1 MHKLLTTF
9 AACIFIVSATCAQ
22 ELNAK
27 VNVVASQVSSSVD
40 KKIFQTLQTA
50 LANFLNGRKWT
61 TDSYQQQE
69 KIMCNFLLN
78 LVQDAEP
85 NVYKAMLTIQVGRPV
100 YNSTYLAPIVNFQDN
115 DVVFKYVEFQQL
127 DFNENNVSASDPL
140 TANLTAVLAYYVYM
154 ILGLDYDSFAPRGGD
169 QFFKKAQNIVMN
181 APDGRNVT
189 GWRAFDGQRNRYW
202 LVENFT
208 NSKYTLL
215 HDAYY
220 TYYRLGLDKMYEDE
234 VEARQ
239 QVLNA
244 LSGLNTLS
252 TDNRNLMG
260 IYFFFLGKSDELIKA
275 FKKAPPQDKVRASE
289 MLQRLDISKAGD
301 YKQELK

>member
-1 MHKLLTTF
+1 MHKIITLFTIGMLTL
-9 AACIFIVSATCAQ
+9 CSAKAQ

-40 KKIFQTLQTA
+40 RKIFQTLQTA
-50 LANFLNGRKWT
+50 LTNFLNGRKWT
-61 TDSYQQQE
+61 NDTYQQQE

-78 LVQDAEP
+78 LVQDAES
-85 NVYKAMLTIQVGRPV
+85 NVYKVMLTIQAGRPV
-100 YNSTYLAPIVNFQDN
+100 YNSSYLAPIVNFQDN
-115 DVVFKYVEFQQL
+115 DVTFKYVEFQQL
-127 DFNENNVSASDPL
+127 DFNENNISASDPL
-140 TANLTAVLAYYVYM
+140 TSNLTAVLAYYVYM

-169 QFFKKAQNIVMN
+169 QFFKRAQSIVMN
-181 APDGRNVT
+181 APDGRNIT
-189 GWRAFDGQRNRYW
+189 GWKAFDGQRNRYW

-239 QVLNA
+239 QILNA
-244 LSGLNTLS
+244 LSGLNTLN